1 MSNMD
6 KKQEAFF
13 KLAHGLAS
21 AFDACSNVGRII
33 FEVEM
38 RAVDVREGKKTPEI
52 FALPEFVDLMKTTV
66 NAQGRAVMNIAEV
79 LAIIV
84 RNAEAAGVVDS
95 EFARNFLGKFE
106 YALPDNDEDKSE
118 GFGGRFSAN

>member
-21 AFDACSNVGRII
+21 AFDACNEVGKII
-33 FEVEM
+33 LEVEM
-38 RAVDVREGKKTPEI
+38 RSLDVREGKTTPEI
-52 FALPEFVDLMKTTV
+52 FAVPEFSDLMKTTSI
-66 NAQGRAVMNIAEV
+66 AQARAVMSIAEV